1 MSPVKKPGRPRTNFP
16 KPSDFGIELSFGQ
29 LAECMG
35 ISRYRAKIIAV
46 DSGAPLIGRGQVKRI
61 HRAVAELLISG
72 EWWTRQQGNQ
82 RAEEAKQDV
91 EDPIPATSGSLRDAY
106 LRGFVHGNPRAD
118 GTGRRST
125 AVGGQA

>member
-16 KPSDFGIELSFGQ
+16 SPSEFGMELTFEQLGQ
-29 LAECMG
+29 CMG
-35 ISRYRAKIIAV
+35 MTRKKAQAMVV
-46 DSGAPLIGRGQVKRI
+46 DNGIPVITRGRFRTVHKK
-61 HRAVAELLISG
+61 VADLLISG